1 MLDFINKDTLKPGD
15 VVGIK
20 RATKIGWV
28 FFRYPKTVPMTIERI
43 TPARTKFIMTNG
55 AEFKRNEPFC
65 QVTAESQNESYVAE
79 CAEKINRYL
88 LDLDALRRDGKLY
101 KQDDETIVK
110 VSELLERICKE
121 VSE

>member
-1 MLDFINKDTLKPGD
+1 MNDIINQDTLKPGD

-20 RATKIGWV
+20 RATKIGWS

-55 AEFKRNEPFC
+55 AEFKRSDPFY
-65 QVTAESQNESYVAE
+65 QVTAESQNESYIAE

-88 LDLDALRRDGKLY
+88 LILDALRRDGKLY
-101 KQDDETIVK
+101 KQDDETIVT
-110 VSELLERICKE
+110 VYELLERICKE